1 MGSPLERAKLQ
12 KQFDEIAH
20 SIEIA
25 MNQTLDQNP
34 ELKKKV
40 MAALFGE
47 PKQNNN

>member
-1 MGSPLERAKLQ
+1 MTWKQTMTKL
-12 KQFDEIAH
+12 IAV
-20 SIEIA
+20 A

-40 MAALFGE
+40 MAVLFGE